1 MKQRSTQPAKPTG
14 IAYLVGHLE
23 RLVRRRL
30 REAISPL
37 GLTIQQYTAL
47 SVLDARGQ
55 LSNAQ
60 LAERSLVTPQSAN
73 ETVKNMEKRGWI
85 GRTADPSHGRIIH
98 LHLTPVGKE
107 ILSKA
112 HAAAAK
118 FEEEML
124 KELSSSDRQHYRE
137 YLSLS
142 IRSLSLTS
150 VDLSTPD

>member
-1 MKQRSTQPAKPTG
+1 MNKHATQPTIPMG

-47 SVLDARGQ
+47 SVLNARGR

-60 LAERSLVTPQSAN
+60 LAERSLITPQSTN
-73 ETVKNMEKRGWI
+73 ELVKTMEKRGWVA
-85 GRTADPSHGRIIH
+85 RSADPSHKRIIH
-98 LHLTPVGKE
+98 LYLTTLGKD
-107 ILSKA
+107 ILNDA
-112 HAAAAK
+112 HRAAAD

-124 KELSSSDRQHYRE
+124 YELGNAERQQYRDF
-137 YLSLS
+137 LSAS
-142 IRSLSLTS
+142 IRTLSRAS
-150 VDLSTPD
+150 IDLPTP